1 MTQRERELIPR
12 LLAKFLQDHQGN
24 ANAIKCETLA
34 KHFGVPYNT
43 IRRCVFMLT
52 ERGHLIA
59 SATSGKARG
68 YFIAKTLEERRMYKA
83 NLKARATE
91 NFEHLRVFSLAEN
104 ITLNVPVEQ
113 FRLEM

>member
-1 MTQRERELIPR
+1 MSETRKRKAWRIREETMTQRERELIPR

-59 SATSGKARG
+59 
-68 YFIAKTLEERRMYKA
+68 
-83 NLKARATE
+83 
-91 NFEHLRVFSLAEN
+91 
-104 ITLNVPVEQ
+104 
-113 FRLEM
+113 